1 MERHPMN
8 PDAHNLEE
16 EFFARESAAL
26 LEKLKQQGRQK
37 ERRAALRDVLPN
49 AEDAFLD
56 HLIAMD
62 IEPGTVLAL
71 TLVPL
76 AAVAW
81 ADGAI
86 DAKER
91 AAVLKA
97 AEERGVVPGSPAR
110 QLLERWLE
118 HQPGPRLIDTWKRY
132 ARGLWGT
139 FDDAQRKLV
148 RERTIEMARG
158 IAEQTGG
165 FLGLGSKVSPAE
177 RAVLEE
183 LERALSES

>member
-1 MERHPMN
+1 MERHPPN
-8 PDAHNLEE
+8 PDARNLEE

-26 LEKLKQQGRQK
+26 LEKLREQGRQK
-37 ERRAALRDVLPN
+37 ERRAALREVAPN
-49 AEDAFLD
+49 ADEALLD
-56 HLIAMD
+56 HLIALD

-76 AAVAW
+76 AVVAW

-86 DAKER
+86 DARER

-97 AEERGVVPGSPAR
+97 AEERGVTPGTPAR

-118 HQPGPRLIDTWKRY
+118 HRPGPRLIDTWKQY

-139 FDDAQRKLV
+139 FDDAQRQAV

-177 RAVLEE
+177 RAVLED
-183 LERALSES
+183 LEQALR